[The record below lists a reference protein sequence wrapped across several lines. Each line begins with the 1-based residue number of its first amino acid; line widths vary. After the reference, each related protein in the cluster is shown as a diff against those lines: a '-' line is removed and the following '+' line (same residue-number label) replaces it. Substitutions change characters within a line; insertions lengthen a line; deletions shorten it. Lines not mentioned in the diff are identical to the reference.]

1 MKIKDLFDSND
12 NINWEF
18 VNTIPEIVA
27 MIGCK
32 QNTDWHQEG
41 DVYNHTKLV
50 VQAMEEIIK
59 KNNIQGNII
68 RRMLLAAA
76 LLHDIGKP
84 VSVYWSE
91 KENQWKTKDHGEAG
105 SHIVRKLF
113 YDDPDIFFR
122 EELVSMV
129 RYHMV
134 MHYIY
139 RYSEKSKKK
148 LIKLSCCHAPIQ
160 YMLWLNEADTA
171 GAINDMETPEMR
183 AEKFDMLNKMID
195 VLDIR
200 WSRYDGYVN
209 RLARYK
215 DLNNLTKLDTTNNSD
230 EFNVYIMCGIPGSGK
245 STYIKDNLPNVPVVS
260 RDIMRY
266 EMGLTSSPNNKI
278 IASKEQEQKITK
290 MMNDKIKEYCEAK
303 QDFIIDNMNL
313 RYVYRQK
320 ILEEILPYNAYITV
334 IYVEAPD
341 LKTCIKR
348 RYGQIPA
355 DEYVR
360 ILKSIDF
367 PQPFEYDEITILKQK

>member
-1 MKIKDLFDSND
+1 
-12 NINWEF
+12 
-18 VNTIPEIVA
+18 
-27 MIGCK
+27 
-32 QNTDWHQEG
+32 
-41 DVYNHTKLV
+41 
-50 VQAMEEIIK
+50 
-59 KNNIQGNII
+59 
-68 RRMLLAAA
+68 
-76 LLHDIGKP
+76 
-84 VSVYWSE
+84 
-91 KENQWKTKDHGEAG
+91 
-105 SHIVRKLF
+105 
-113 YDDPDIFFR
+113 
-122 EELVSMV
+122 
-129 RYHMV
+129 
-134 MHYIY
+134 
-139 RYSEKSKKK
+139 
-148 LIKLSCCHAPIQ
+148 
-160 YMLWLNEADTA
+160 MLWLNEADTA